1 MRFTRLAPV
10 LMLTCLSHSAGQEPK
25 KDAPK
30 KADPDAQ
37 YKLGPD
43 SLEQPGVPKG
53 KVTEFELKDS
63 KTYPGTVRKWWLY
76 VPAQYDGKMPA
87 ALMVF
92 QDGGGYVSRT
102 GAWRVP
108 TVFDNLIRKGDM
120 PVTVGVFVNPGD
132 RPLKEGEPPRKRKD
146 GRPQGPSNRS
156 VEYDTLS
163 DKYATFLLT
172 EILPEVEKHAKIT
185 ADPDGRAIC
194 GASSGGIAAFT
205 VAWERPDQ
213 FRKVL
218 STIGS
223 FTNIRGGNK
232 YPEMVRS
239 TDKKPLR
246 VFLQDGTNDLVNQFG
261 SWPEANKA
269 MAAALEAKGYDY
281 KIVWGEGGHTPR
293 HGASILPDALRWLWR
308 GYKPANAAT
317 PTR

>member
-1 MRFTRLAPV
+1 MPVVRLPLLAAGFA
-10 LMLTCLSHSAGQEPK
+10 LAALSPAVGQEPK
-25 KDAPK
+25 KEAPK

-43 SLEQPGVPKG
+43 SLEQLGVPKG

-63 KTYPGTVRKWWLY
+63 KTYPNTARKWWLY
-76 VPAQYDGKMPA
+76 VPAQYDGKAPA

-92 QDGGGYVSRT
+92 QDGGGYVTRN

-108 TVFDNLIRKGDM
+108 TVFDNLIHKGDM

-132 RPLKEGEPPRKRKD
+132 RPLKEGEPPRKRPD
-146 GRPQGPSNRS
+146 GRPASPTNRS

-172 EILPEVEKHAKIT
+172 EILPEVGKHVKLT
-185 ADPDGRAIC
+185 QDPDGRAVC

-223 FTNIRGGNK
+223 FTNIRGGNR
-232 YPEMVRS
+232 YPDLVRAA
-239 TDKKPLR
+239 DKKPLR

-269 MAAALEAKGYDY
+269 MAAALEEKGYDF
-281 KIVWGEGGHTPR
+281 KIVWGEGGHTSR

-308 GYKPANAAT
+308 DYKPKGE
-317 PTR
+317 

>member
-1 MRFTRLAPV
+1 MNRLLLVAIGLLFIAVSPT
-10 LMLTCLSHSAGQEPK
+10 LGQEPK
-25 KDAPK
+25 KS
-30 KADPDAQ
+30 DPDAQ

-43 SLEQPGVPKG
+43 SMSQPGVPNG

-63 KTYPGTVRKWWLY
+63 KTYPNTVRKWWLY
-76 VPAQYDGKMPA
+76 VPAQYDGKTPV

-108 TVFDNLIRKGDM
+108 TVFDNLIHKGDM
-120 PVTVGVFVNPGD
+120 PVTVGVFINPGD
-132 RPLKEGEPPRKRKD
+132 RPLQAGEAPRKRKD
-146 GRPQGPSNRS
+146 GRPASASNRS
-156 VEYDTLS
+156 VEYDSLS
-163 DKYATFLLT
+163 DKYASFLLT
-172 EILPEVEKHAKIT
+172 EILPEVAKHAKIT
-185 ADPDGRAIC
+185 NDPAGRAIC
-194 GASSGGIAAFT
+194 GASSGGICSFT
-205 VAWERPDQ
+205 AAWERPDQ

-232 YPEMVRS
+232 YPELVRAA
-239 TDKKPLR
+239 DPKPIR

-261 SWPEANKA
+261 SWPEANKS

-281 KIVWGEGGHTPR
+281 KIVWGVGSHNPR

-308 GYKPANAAT
+308 DYKPT
-317 PTR
+317 GR